1 MLTYKDAFHEIVRV
15 NILNGNL
22 STIPLRLY
30 FDQNINLFLPVNG
43 YPNQKNA
50 KKTLK
55 RLYSKFYKCLI
66 LDFRFE
72 FRVKTNDNIGVFATE
87 DIDTVG
93 QEIFVG
99 AFSRQISKDDSKTHP
114 SCVVR
119 QLNQV
124 SSNYSNS
131 RLLQHWVLVGS
142 IALLNHAHNHCSQL
156 KPFDLSAIDESAHLY
171 SSFRV
176 ITQVRSIAKGIEVCI
191 SYTDDDSEICY
202 NCSICN

>member
-1 MLTYKDAFHEIVRV
+1 MLTYKDAFHETVRV

-43 YPNQKNA
+43 YPNQRNA
-50 KKTLK
+50 KVTLN
-55 RLYSKFYKCLI
+55 RIYIKFYRCLI

-72 FRVKTNDNIGVFATE
+72 FRVKINDNIGVFATE
-87 DIDTVG
+87 DIDSVG

-99 AFSRQISKDDSKTHP
+99 AFSRQISKADSNTHP

-124 SSNYSNS
+124 SSNNSHS

-156 KPFDLSAIDESAHLY
+156 KPFDMSAINESAHLY

-176 ITQVRSIAKGIEVCI
+176 ITQIRSITKGIEICI
-191 SYTDDDSEICY
+191 SYTDNDSDIFYICT
-202 NCSICN
+202 ICN

>member
-1 MLTYKDAFHEIVRV
+1 MLTYKDAFHETVRV

-87 DIDTVG
+87 DIETVG

-99 AFSRQISKDDSKTHP
+99 AFSRQISKADSNNYP

-124 SSNYSNS
+124 SPFIE
-131 RLLQHWVLVGS
+131 LLEGR
-142 IALLNHAHNHCSQL
+142 
-156 KPFDLSAIDESAHLY
+156 Y
-171 SSFRV
+171 
-176 ITQVRSIAKGIEVCI
+176 
-191 SYTDDDSEICY
+191 
-202 NCSICN
+202 